1 MIKKLLL
8 TIILS
13 LSLISPPSVLALSM
27 PQTGTELANMSGISA
42 QAYVVVNAETGE
54 TLAAKNEKV
63 ARVPASLTKL
73 MTALVVLDTKPK
85 LSKTVS
91 ITTADQTAGACGS
104 GGVCIKAKSGVKFTV
119 DGLFHA
125 TLILSANNAANALS
139 RSTGLSPEKFA
150 SKMNEKARQL
160 GALNTNFI
168 EPTGMDPSNTTTAQD
183 YAKIVVAAFD
193 NAYLK
198 KITALQKYTL
208 RSSNNTK
215 YNQVIKNTNK
225 LLGDSDIKILVAKTG
240 YLDESLYNFA
250 VMASYHNG
258 PRLAIVVLGEEHLYS
273 AFAETKLLAS
283 LAESAQMLALMNKQ
297 TQVLGT
303 STGAGQ

>member
-8 TIILS
+8 TIILGF
-13 LSLISPPSVLALSM
+13 SLIAPLSGSALSM
-27 PQTGTELANMSGISA
+27 PQNGTELAMMSGIGA

-54 TLAAKNEKV
+54 MLVAKNEKV

-85 LSKTVS
+85 LSKVVS
-91 ITTADQTAGACGS
+91 MTTADQTAGACNN

-125 TLILSANNAANALS
+125 TLIRSANNAANALS
-139 RSTGLSPEKFA
+139 RSTGLTPEKFA
-150 SKMNEKARQL
+150 EKMNEKARQL
-160 GALNTNFI
+160 GALNTHFN
-168 EPTGMDPSNTTTAQD
+168 EPTGMDPNNTTTAED

-198 KITALQKYTL
+198 KITAVQNYTL
-208 RSSNNTK
+208 RSSNNSK

-225 LLGDSDIKILVAKTG
+225 LLGDSDLKVLVAKTG

-297 TQVLGT
+297 SQVLGT